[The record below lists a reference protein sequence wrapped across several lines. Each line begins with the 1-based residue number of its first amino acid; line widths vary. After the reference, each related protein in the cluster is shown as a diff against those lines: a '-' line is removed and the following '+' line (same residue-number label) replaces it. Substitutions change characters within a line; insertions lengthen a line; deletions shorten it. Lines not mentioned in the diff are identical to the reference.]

1 MNRVIAWMVAHPV
14 AANLLMFLIVAGGL
28 VGGSTVVQEVF
39 PDSDLGAVQV
49 RVEYLGASPEEVE
62 EGIIQRI
69 EERVESIEGVSQI
82 NSTASEGV
90 GVVFIELNLGED
102 TAKRLDEIK
111 AEVDRITSFPADA
124 EKPEVTEVTSRS
136 RVIEIAVTGD
146 VPEKTLKE
154 LANRIKDDLSSLPEI
169 SYVQVVGVRDYEISV
184 DVSNDVLRSYGIS
197 LDDVAMAIRRSS
209 LDLPGGRVD
218 TDDEEILVR
227 VKGQKYDRDDFA
239 GIIVRGARDGST
251 LRLEQ
256 IATIEDGFQDADLT
270 SLYNGHPAA
279 FVQVF
284 RTADEQVP
292 EIVDVVQAYL
302 ANVAVPSMPRGVHVE
317 IWQNDGDLLKSRFD
331 LLRKNGFIG
340 MVLVLLALTLFL
352 DLRLSW
358 WVAVGIAL
366 SFIGTFAVMP
376 WLDVTINMM
385 SLFAL
390 ILAIGIVVDDAIVV
404 GENIYKERVDG
415 AGPLEAAIKGAQ
427 RVALPVTFAVLTT
440 VTAFTPLL
448 FVPGMIGKFLKFI
461 PLVVISVLLF
471 SLLESLFIL
480 PHHLSHLP
488 EHAHMKLPPW
498 LRFVERLQAF
508 VQAGLQ
514 RFIDGP
520 VDRSVRYATANYGV
534 VIAGAIAL
542 LLITGGIVGGR
553 YLAFSFLPRIEGD
566 NVVAQIEMPQGT
578 PTERTRE
585 VADHIEAAGRRV
597 ADSLGLRLGDD
608 RQLVQAVR
616 LTVGSYPS
624 AERGPGAGALPT
636 FVESNKAEVN
646 FQLLEAEERRDFSS
660 EEFEKAWRT
669 AVGDIPGPRSMMF
682 SSQVMNLGAP
692 VQLEISH
699 PDTSILRR
707 AVAEVQDELRLYA
720 GVFDV
725 RNDQEI
731 GKREV
736 ELNLK
741 PRARTLGVT
750 LDDLARQVR
759 AAFFGSE
766 AVRVQR
772 GREEVRVYV
781 RLPKNERSTLA
792 DIRQYRIV
800 TPTGAAIPLD
810 EVADVWYGTAPS
822 TIRRVDGRRIV
833 TVTAE
838 VDHGVITGSE
848 VTSELTGAILP
859 AVMERYPALR
869 YGFGGEQREQAR
881 ALGGI
886 VRGFLLALF
895 VMYALLALPFRSY
908 VEPLIIMAAVPFG
921 VVGAV
926 FGHLAFG
933 LDLGMLSMFG
943 IVGLSGVV
951 INDSL
956 VLLDFVNEQRDA
968 GKPIREAILIGA
980 RVRFRPILLTTLT
993 TFLGVFPLIIER
1005 SLQAKFLVPMAVSL
1019 GVGVVFATVITM
1031 MLVPALTMLQ
1041 HDAGV
1046 KLREWRVRRIGRS
1059 TAEAAPEMGPA

>member
-1 MNRVIAWMVAHPV
+1 MNRAIAWTAAHPV
-14 AANLLMFLIVAGGL
+14 AANLLLFLILAGGF
-28 VGGSTVVQEVF
+28 VGGSTVIQEVF

-102 TAKRLDEIK
+102 TGKRLDEIK
-111 AEVDRITSFPADA
+111 AEVDRITTFPADA
-124 EKPEVTEVTSRS
+124 EKPEVTEAGSRS
-136 RVIEIAVTGD
+136 RVIDIAVTGD

-154 LANRIKDDLSSLPEI
+154 LANRIKDDLSSMPEI
-169 SYVQVVGVRDYEISV
+169 SYVQVAGVRDYEISIE
-184 DVSNDVLRSYGIS
+184 VSNDVLRAYGLS
-197 LDDVAMAIRRSS
+197 LDQVAMAIRRAS

-218 TDDEEILVR
+218 TADEEILVR
-227 VKGQKYDRDDFA
+227 VKGQKYDRGDFA

-251 LRLEQ
+251 LRLDQ
-256 IATIEDGFQDADLT
+256 IATISDGFQDTDLIT
-270 SLYNGHPAA
+270 LYNGHPAA

-284 RTADEQVP
+284 RTSDEQVL
-292 EIVDVVQAYL
+292 EIVDVVETYL
-302 ANVAVPSMPRGVHVE
+302 AEIGVPSMPRGVEVE
-317 IWQNDGDLLKSRFD
+317 IWQNDAELLRSRIN
-331 LLRKNGFIG
+331 LLRKNGIIG
-340 MVLVLLALTLFL
+340 LTLVLLALTLFL

-376 WLDVTINMM
+376 WLDVSINMM
-385 SLFAL
+385 SLFGL

-404 GENIYKERVDG
+404 GENIYKEREEG
-415 AGPLEAAIKGAQ
+415 AGPLEAAVKGTQ

-488 EHAHMKLPPW
+488 EHAHMKLPTW
-498 LRFVERLQAF
+498 LRFVERAQDA
-508 VQAGLQ
+508 VQSGL
-514 RFIDGP
+514 RKFIDGP
-520 VDRSVRYATANYGV
+520 VDRTVRYATSHYGV
-534 VIAGAIAL
+534 VISAGIAL
-542 LLITGGIVGGR
+542 LMITAGIVGGR
-553 YLAFSFLPRIEGD
+553 YLSFSFLPRIEGD
-566 NVVAQIEMPQGT
+566 NVVAQIEMSQGT

-585 VADHIEAAGRRV
+585 VADYIEAVGHRV
-597 ADSLGLRLGDD
+597 ADSLGVRLGDD
-608 RQLVQAVR
+608 RELVTAVFVS
-616 LTVGSYPS
+616 VGRYPS
-624 AERGPGAGALPT
+624 AEQGPGAGALPT
-636 FVESNKAEVN
+636 FIESNKAEIN
-646 FQLLEAEERRDFSS
+646 FKLLEAEQRRNLSS
-660 EEFEKAWRT
+660 VEFENAWRA
-669 AVGDIPGPRSMMF
+669 AVGELPGPRSMTF
-682 SSQVMNLGAP
+682 SSQVINLGAP

-699 PDTSILRR
+699 PDTAVLTR
-707 AVAEVQDELRLYA
+707 AVGEVQDELRRYA

-731 GKREV
+731 GKREA
-736 ELNLK
+736 ELGLK

-750 LDDLARQVR
+750 LDDLGRQVR

-772 GREEVRVYV
+772 GREEIRVYV
-781 RLPKNERSTLA
+781 RLPKDERSNLA

-810 EVADVWYGTAPS
+810 EVAEVSFGTAPS

-833 TVTAE
+833 TITAD
-838 VDHGVITGSE
+838 VDRAVITGSE
-848 VTSELTGAILP
+848 VTSELTGRILP
-859 AVMERYPALR
+859 AAQERYPALH

-895 VMYALLALPFRSY
+895 VMYALLAIPFRSY

-926 FGHLAFG
+926 FGHLLFG

-956 VLLDFVNEQRDA
+956 VLLDFVNEQRDS

-980 RVRFRPILLTTLT
+980 KVRFRPILLTTLT

-1019 GVGVVFATVITM
+1019 GIGVVFATLIIMV
-1031 MLVPALTMLQ
+1031 LVPALTMLQ
-1041 HDAGV
+1041 HDTGV
-1046 KLREWRVRRIGRS
+1046 KLRAWRARRRGMA
-1059 TAEAAPEMGPA
+1059 AETVLEPGAV

>member
-1 MNRVIAWMVAHPV
+1 MNRTIAWMAAHPV
-14 AANLLMFLIVAGGL
+14 AANLLMFLIVAGGV
-28 VGGSTVVQEVF
+28 VGGSTVIQEVF

-111 AEVDRITSFPADA
+111 AEVDRITAFPEDA

-169 SYVQVVGVRDYEISV
+169 SYVQVVGVRDYEISIE
-184 DVSNDVLRSYGIS
+184 VSSDVLRAYGLS
-197 LDDVAMAIRRSS
+197 LDQVAMAVRRAS

-251 LRLEQ
+251 LRLDQ
-256 IATIEDGFQDADLT
+256 IATIKDGFQETDLT

-292 EIVDVVQAYL
+292 EIVEVVQDYL
-302 ANVAVPSMPRGVHVE
+302 AEVAVPSMPKGVQVE
-317 IWQNDGDLLKSRFD
+317 VWQNDGDLLKSRFD

-340 MVLVLLALTLFL
+340 LVLVLLALTLFL

-376 WLDVTINMM
+376 WLGVTINMM

-404 GENIYKERVDG
+404 GENIYSAREGG
-415 AGPLEAAIKGAQ
+415 AGPLEAAIQGTQ
-427 RVALPVTFAVLTT
+427 RVAFPVTFAVLTT

-498 LRFVERLQAF
+498 LRFVERLQAV

-624 AERGPGAGALPT
+624 AERGPAAGALPT
-636 FVESNKAEVN
+636 FIESNKAEVN

-699 PDTSILRR
+699 PDTSVLRR
-707 AVAEVQDELRLYA
+707 AVAEVQDELRLYS

-848 VTSELTGAILP
+848 VSSELTGVILP

-1046 KLREWRVRRIGRS
+1046 KLREWRARRTGRS

>member
-1 MNRVIAWMVAHPV
+1 MNRAIAWTAAHPV
-14 AANLLMFLIVAGGL
+14 AANLLMVLILAGGF
-28 VGGSTVVQEVF
+28 VGGSTVIQEVF

-49 RVEYLGASPEEVE
+49 RVEYRGASPEEVE

-69 EERVESIEGVSQI
+69 EERVEAVEGVSQI

-90 GVVFIELNLGED
+90 GIVFIELNLGED

-146 VPEKTLKE
+146 APERTLKE
-154 LANRIKDDLSSLPEI
+154 LANRIKDDLSSMPEI
-169 SYVQVVGVRDYEISV
+169 SYVQVTGVRDYEISIE
-184 DVSNDVLRSYGIS
+184 VSNDVLRSYGLS
-197 LDDVAMAIRRSS
+197 LDDVALAVRRAS

-218 TDDEEILVR
+218 TADEEILVR
-227 VKGQKYDRDDFA
+227 VKGQKYDRHDFA
-239 GIIVRGARDGST
+239 EIIVRGARDGST
-251 LRLEQ
+251 LRLDQ

-292 EIVDVVQAYL
+292 EIVDVVQTYL
-302 ANVAVPSMPRGVHVE
+302 ADVAVPSMPRGVHVE
-317 IWQNDGDLLKSRFD
+317 IWQNDGDLLRSRFN
-331 LLRKNGFIG
+331 LLRKNGLIG
-340 MVLVLLALTLFL
+340 LVLVLIALTLFL

-376 WLDVTINMM
+376 WLGVTINMM

-404 GENIYKERVDG
+404 GENIFKRREEG
-415 AGPLEAAIKGAQ
+415 AEPLDAAIEGTQ
-427 RVALPVTFAVLTT
+427 RVAVPVTFAVLTT
-440 VTAFTPLL
+440 VTAFSPLL
-448 FVPGMIGKFLKFI
+448 FIPGMIGKFLKFI

-480 PHHLSHLP
+480 PRHLSHLP

-498 LRFVERLQAF
+498 LRWVEK
-508 VQAGLQ
+508 VQDAVQSGL
-514 RFIDGP
+514 RKFIDGP
-520 VDRSVRYATANYGV
+520 VDRTVRYATAHYGV
-534 VIAGAIAL
+534 VISAGIAL
-542 LLITGGIVGGR
+542 LMITAGIVGGR
-553 YLAFSFLPRIEGD
+553 YIGFSFLPQIEGD
-566 NVVAQIEMPQGT
+566 NVIAQIEMPQGT
-578 PTERTRE
+578 PNERTRE
-585 VADHIEAAGRRV
+585 VADYIESVGHQV
-597 ADSLGLRLGDD
+597 ADSLGVRLGDG
-608 RQLVQAVR
+608 RQLVQAVQ

-624 AERGPGAGALPT
+624 ADRGPGAGALPT
-636 FVESNKAEVN
+636 FVESNKAEIN

-660 EEFEKAWRT
+660 VEFERAWRT
-669 AVGDIPGPRSMMF
+669 AVGDLPGPRNMMF
-682 SSQVMNLGAP
+682 SSDVMNLGAP
-692 VQLEISH
+692 VQLEVSH
-699 PDTSILRR
+699 PDTAILTR
-707 AVAEVQDELRLYA
+707 AVAEVQEELRRYA

-725 RNDQEI
+725 RSDQEV

-741 PRARTLGVT
+741 LRARTLGVT

-781 RLPKNERSTLA
+781 RLPKDERSSLA
-792 DIRQYRIV
+792 DIRRYRIV
-800 TPTGAAIPLD
+800 TPTGAAIPLEEIA
-810 EVADVWYGTAPS
+810 EVSFGTAPS

-833 TVTAE
+833 TITAE
-838 VDHGVITGSE
+838 VDHSVITGSE
-848 VTSELTGAILP
+848 VTSELTGRILP
-859 AVMERYPALR
+859 AAQERYPALG

-881 ALGGI
+881 ALGGMI
-886 VRGFLLALF
+886 RGFVLALF
-895 VMYALLALPFRSY
+895 VMYALLAIPFRSY

-926 FGHLAFG
+926 FGHLLFG

-956 VLLDFVNEQRDA
+956 VLLDFVNEQRDS

-980 RVRFRPILLTTLT
+980 KARFRPILLTTMT
-993 TFLGVFPLIIER
+993 TFLGVFPIIIER

-1019 GVGVVFATVITM
+1019 GIGVVFATFIIMV
-1031 MLVPALTMLQ
+1031 LVPALTMLQ
-1041 HDAGV
+1041 HDMGV
-1046 KLREWRVRRIGRS
+1046 KLRAWRGGRRGAPSR
-1059 TAEAAPEMGPA
+1059 EAAPGMDLA

>member
-1 MNRVIAWMVAHPV
+1 MNRAIAWTAAHPV
-14 AANLLMFLIVAGGL
+14 AANLLMVLILAGGF
-28 VGGSTVVQEVF
+28 VGGSTVIQEVF

-49 RVEYLGASPEEVE
+49 RVEYRGASPEEVE

-69 EERVESIEGVSQI
+69 EERVESVEGVSQI

-90 GVVFIELNLGED
+90 GIVFIELNLGED

-136 RVIEIAVTGD
+136 RVIEIAITGD
-146 VPEKTLKE
+146 APERTLKE
-154 LANRIKDDLSSLPEI
+154 LANRVKDDLSAMPEI
-169 SYVQVVGVRDYEISV
+169 SYVQVVGVRDYEISIE
-184 DVSNDVLRSYGIS
+184 VSNDVLRSYGLS
-197 LDDVAMAIRRSS
+197 LDDVAMAVRQAS

-218 TDDEEILVR
+218 TADEEILVR
-227 VKGQKYDRDDFA
+227 VKGQKYDRHDFA
-239 GIIVRGARDGST
+239 EIIVRGARDGST
-251 LRLEQ
+251 LRLDQ

-270 SLYNGHPAA
+270 SLYNGHPSA

-292 EIVDVVQAYL
+292 EIVDVVQTYL
-302 ANVAVPSMPRGVHVE
+302 ADVAVPSMPRGVHVE
-317 IWQNDGDLLKSRFD
+317 IWQNDGDLLRSRFN

-340 MVLVLLALTLFL
+340 LVLVLLALTLFL

-376 WLDVTINMM
+376 WLGVTINMM

-404 GENIYKERVDG
+404 GENIFKRREEG
-415 AGPLEAAIKGAQ
+415 AEPLEAAIEGTQ
-427 RVALPVTFAVLTT
+427 RVAVPVTFAVLTT
-440 VTAFTPLL
+440 VTAFSPLL
-448 FVPGMIGKFLKFI
+448 FIPGMIGKFLKFI

-471 SLLESLFIL
+471 SLIESLFIL

-488 EHAHMKLPPW
+488 EHGHMKLPPW
-498 LRFVERLQAF
+498 LRWVEKAQDA
-508 VQAGLQ
+508 VQSGL
-514 RFIDGP
+514 RKFIDGP
-520 VDRSVRYATANYGV
+520 VDRTVRYATAHYGV
-534 VIAGAIAL
+534 VLSAGIAL
-542 LLITGGIVGGR
+542 LLITAGIVGGR
-553 YLAFSFLPRIEGD
+553 YLSFSFLPRIEGD
-566 NVVAQIEMPQGT
+566 NVIAQIEMPQGT
-578 PTERTRE
+578 PSERTRE
-585 VADHIEAAGRRV
+585 VADHVERVGLRV
-597 ADSLGLRLGDD
+597 ADSLGLMLGDD
-608 RQLVQAVR
+608 QHLVQAVR
-616 LTVGSYPS
+616 LSVGDYPS

-636 FVESNKAEVN
+636 FIESSKAEIN
-646 FQLLEAEERRDFSS
+646 FKLLEAEQRRNFSS
-660 EEFEKAWRT
+660 VEFENAWRT
-669 AVGDIPGPRSMMF
+669 AVGDLPGPRSMTF

-699 PDTSILRR
+699 PDTAVLTR
-707 AVAEVQDELRLYA
+707 AVAEVQDQLRRYT

-725 RNDQEI
+725 RSDQEI

-750 LDDLARQVR
+750 VDDLARQVR

-781 RLPKNERSTLA
+781 RLPKGERSSLA

-800 TPTGAAIPLD
+800 TRTGAAIPLE
-810 EVADVWYGTAPS
+810 EVADVSFGTAPS

-833 TVTAE
+833 TITAE

-848 VTSELTGAILP
+848 VTSELTGRILP
-859 AVMERYPALR
+859 AAIERYPALG

-881 ALGGI
+881 ALGGMI
-886 VRGFLLALF
+886 RGFLLALF
-895 VMYALLALPFRSY
+895 VMYALLAIPFRSY

-926 FGHLAFG
+926 FGHLLFG

-956 VLLDFVNEQRDA
+956 VLLDFVNEQRDS
-968 GKPIREAILIGA
+968 GKPMQEAILIGA
-980 RVRFRPILLTTLT
+980 KTRFRPILLTTLT

-1019 GVGVVFATVITM
+1019 GIGVVFATFIIMV
-1031 MLVPALTMLQ
+1031 LVPALTMLR
-1041 HDAGV
+1041 HDMGV
-1046 KLREWRVRRIGRS
+1046 KMRAWRGRQRGALFGE
-1059 TAEAAPEMGPA
+1059 TAR